1 MSVLGFPHLT
11 SLLVMSHFIWHHF
24 AIKASS
30 PKEANVYCLTCIY
43 VCVLLILLLCGLWF
57 SGREVNSALAESGN
71 PSCSIDEHFLF
82 VFSKDVLFDHR
93 PGGIVTLETSVSKSR
108 PHGHQGMFAYLYL
121 QSRWCQSSMP
131 LSSAE
136 SWYKLSKMNM
146 AVHWSLWSCKW
157 VCKGKHS
164 FRCLP
169 CVHKFVQI

>member
-1 MSVLGFPHLT
+1 MSVPGFPRVT
-11 SLLVMSHFIWHHF
+11 SLLAMSHFIWHHF

-57 SGREVNSALAESGN
+57 SGREVNSALAENGN

-82 VFSKDVLFDHR
+82 VFSKDVLFDHQS
-93 PGGIVTLETSVSKSR
+93 GGIVMLETPVSKSR
-108 PHGHQGMFAYLYL
+108 PHGHQGMFACLCF

-136 SWYKLSKMNM
+136 SWYKLSKMGM
-146 AVHWSLWSCKW
+146 AVHWSLWSLQ
-157 VCKGKHS
+157 VGLQGQT
-164 FRCLP
+164 F
-169 CVHKFVQI
+169 I